1 MTDVKWDFG
10 KITGFAGKYKYILL
24 VIAAGFLLLT
34 FPGNEKNSEE
44 GKKTESFNLQMFE
57 KQVERTLSECEGVGR
72 CKVMLSVSSGP
83 ESVFAK
89 ESRESRREDERASES
104 DVDTKP
110 SIMNGGSGGESPVL
124 VKELYPEFR
133 GAVIICDGAGS
144 ATLREKVIG
153 AVSAITGLGS
163 DRISVIK
170 MKE

>member
-1 MTDVKWDFG
+1 MTEVKQG
-10 KITGFAGKYKYILL
+10 VVKITDFAARYKYILL
-24 VIAAGFLLLT
+24 VIAVGFLLLT
-34 FPGNEKNSEE
+34 FPAGEKSGKEEKRSEN
-44 GKKTESFNLQMFE
+44 FNLQAFE

-89 ESRESRREDERASES
+89 EARESRREDERARES

-110 SIMNGGSGGESPVL
+110 SIISGGAGEETPVL
-124 VKELYPEFR
+124 IKEMYPEFR
-133 GAVIICDGAGS
+133 GAVVICDGAAS
-144 ATLREKVIG
+144 AALRGKVIE
-153 AVSAITGLGS
+153 AVSALTGLRS